1 MAVPANDSLVIRRI
15 SDDNIGCLQ
24 QGAELIGG
32 FNTAH
37 FTSKFN
43 HCYHS
48 SIGEHFR
55 HILDHYQCLIAGFKK
70 TDNNRVFIDYDRR
83 QRDPQME
90 RDPERT
96 IAWIARICGFLEK
109 IPEIRVD
116 SLAVKMDTGS
126 HAEDQWASSSLSRE
140 LQFLLSHT
148 VHHYAL
154 ITTMNVVAGVK
165 TPEDFG
171 IAPSTLA
178 HRRKSAR

>member
-1 MAVPANDSLVIRRI
+1 MAVPHNDSLVIRRI
-15 SDDNIGCLQ
+15 ADDNIGCLQ

-32 FNTAH
+32 FDTAH
-37 FTSKFN
+37 FTSRFS
-43 HCYHS
+43 HCYNS

-55 HILDHYQCLIAGFKK
+55 HILDHYQCLIEGVERR
-70 TDNNRVFIDYDRR
+70 DNGRILIDYDLR

-90 RDPERT
+90 RDPDRT
-96 IAWIARICGFLEK
+96 IAWITRICGFLEK
-109 IPEIRVD
+109 ISGARIG

-126 HAEDQWASSSLSRE
+126 NIEDQFASSSLSRE

-154 ITTMNVVAGVK
+154 IATMNAVAGVE